1 MTMDSKKKFFDY
13 RETGVFDSKD
23 ETVREE
29 VLAIAKELQGLKK
42 FVDTKNYKLRCN
54 VCYTL
59 LKGNEDA
66 VSHGKSTGHSNFV
79 QLD

>member
-1 MTMDSKKKFFDY
+1 MESKPKLY
-13 RETGVFDSKD
+13 NVRETGVFDAKD
-23 ETVREE
+23 ETTRQE
-29 VLAIAKELQGLKK
+29 VLAIGKELQACKK